1 MASLTHSLIPQ
12 AKGIKLMAKIT
23 RIREQEK
30 RLDPMLKLIYS
41 KHYLETVIDDEGTR
55 IADVRGKVGLS
66 R

>member
-1 MASLTHSLIPQ
+1 
-12 AKGIKLMAKIT
+12 MAKIT